1 MTHGLN
7 ASMNLSCQMIC
18 FFFCLLVYISIA
30 SIITYFSTI
39 YMYRYTSNYRQYS
52 FTNTINIYVSTN
64 TKLKKK
70 SQNCL
75 ISSSEHPFFRVN
87 VFKPGLIPN
96 WGSWPATKVHWWQK
110 GKEPTSVSNRC
121 LYIHS
126 NIIHKQKH

>member
-39 YMYRYTSNYRQYS
+39 YMYRYKSNYRQYS